1 VSVGKVEEGEEE
13 EEERGSSAY
22 ASVVEDAVVVGGL
35 YFAAALAAVCHKILI
50 VHEPLTNQ
58 QMQKRNGVKMNE
70 DKLNLDV
77 ESLSTKAVRK

>member
-1 VSVGKVEEGEEE
+1 M
-13 EEERGSSAY
+13 Y

-58 QMQKRNGVKMNE
+58 TTNAEKIWSKNE
-70 DKLNLDV
+70 
-77 ESLSTKAVRK
+77 